1 MLYAAC
7 VFLYVRVD
15 GGRNVFLMLMSRKNH
30 FSSAHMKLP
39 NDISSEDTATMT
51 THSYKI
57 QETEITLL
65 YDVEI

>member
-7 VFLYVRVD
+7 VFLYVRVG

-39 NDISSEDTATMT
+39 NDISSEDTTTMT

-57 QETEITLL
+57 QETETTLL